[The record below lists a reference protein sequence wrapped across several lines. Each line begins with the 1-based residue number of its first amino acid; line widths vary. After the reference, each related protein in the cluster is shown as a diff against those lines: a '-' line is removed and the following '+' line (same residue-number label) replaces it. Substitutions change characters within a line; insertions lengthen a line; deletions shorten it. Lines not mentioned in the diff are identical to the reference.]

1 MAKKHHFKINDKS
14 IAVIQARMKSTRY
27 PGKVMFPFSGKPA
40 MEHILDSALQVFDP
54 PRVYVVTSVDPAN
67 DAIVALCKQ
76 KAVNVYRGDEDNVA
90 SRFWD
95 ILHAVPCDYF
105 VRLNADSPLLD
116 HRIIIRAADIA
127 TSSGDAADIVSTSSP
142 RNFPSGMNVEI
153 VRSRTFLNEYS
164 YFSDTEHFEHVTLYF
179 YQNLHKFVIKSV
191 PSKLEKPQSYKFS
204 FDTDEDRKRMEAIF
218 ESLSMPH
225 YKYTLRQ
232 KCRIYDGLFG
242 GKNC

>member
-1 MAKKHHFKINDKS
+1 MKKHLSEINDKI
-14 IAVIQARMKSTRY
+14 IAIIQARMGSVRF
-27 PGKVMFPFSGKPA
+27 PGKVMYPLAGKPA
-40 MEHILDSALQVFDP
+40 IEHLLDSVLQVFDP
-54 PRVYVVTSVDPAN
+54 QRLYIATSIDPAN

-76 KAVNVYRGDEDNVA
+76 KGVNVYRGDEDNVV
-90 SRFWD
+90 SRFRD
-95 ILHAVPCDYF
+95 IVRAVKCDFF

-127 TSSGDAADIVSTSSP
+127 TSSGEAADIVTTSSP

-153 VRSRTFLNEYS
+153 VRSQTFLNEYS
-164 YFSDTEHFEHVTLYF
+164 CFSDAGHFEHVTLYF
-179 YQNLHKFVIKSV
+179 YQNPHKFVIKSV
-191 PSKLEKPQSYKFS
+191 PANLERPQSYIFS
-204 FDTDEDRKRMEAIF
+204 FDTDEDKKRIEIIF